1 MTFDLDLCLQ
11 GHSTLFWLGIQHDSI
26 VWVIM
31 RRRGYPQNEGVLI
44 VLVSSDNGLSSNKH
58 QAIIW
63 SNSDTSLFWP
73 RGWNWMKFF
82 IENKTFSFENN
93 VFKMLSAKQ
102 RPFCIGRNVS
112 SVMLAK
118 LSSTKQFSDCWRT
131 GHSLN
136 ELLTESLTHVLTD
149 WLTNW
154 LIDCLI
160 DWLAHSCLG
169 SMKNKEDCY
178 ARLTPRN
185 KYSLLFLICSVTMS

>member
-1 MTFDLDLCLQ
+1 MHQQTIPSLVQIMAYHLI
-11 GHSTLFWLGIQHDSI
+11 STKL
-26 VWVIM
+26 
-31 RRRGYPQNEGVLI
+31 
-44 VLVSSDNGLSSNKH
+44 SSDPILTHRYLDPG
-58 QAIIW
+58 
-63 SNSDTSLFWP
+63 D
-73 RGWNWMKFF
+73 KFNEIF

-118 LSSTKQFSDCWRT
+118 LSSTKQSSDCWRT

-136 ELLTESLTHVLTD
+136 ELLTESLTYLLTD

-154 LIDCLI
+154 LIRCLI

-169 SMKNKEDCY
+169 SIKNREDCY
-178 ARLTPRN
+178 TRWTHRN